1 LFCYNKLMVDLPLLV
16 GAFVAGVLM
25 FLAPCTLPIVP
36 GYLAFIAGVPLGQAG
51 SASARRRILIN
62 ALAFVI
68 GFSAVFIL
76 LGVFAASLGTV
87 LGPWRLILGRVAGG
101 IIILFGLTMLGVF
114 NIPLLSGERRLRLPR
129 WLALGHPHSSLLVG
143 VLFALGWS
151 PCIGPILGTVLFLA
165 GTSATALQGAVLL
178 GVFSLG
184 LAIPFLLCAWAIGQ
198 ADRFVQRAGPLTRA
212 LSWAGGIIL
221 VLLGVLMLTG
231 NMGLL
236 VSWGFSFLGGS
247 YERLLDYL

>member
-1 LFCYNKLMVDLPLLV
+1 MDVALLV
-16 GAFVAGVLM
+16 GAFVAGILM

-36 GYLAFIAGVPLGQAG
+36 GYLAFISGIGVPGNGQYK
-51 SASARRRILIN
+51 RLLVFKN

-68 GFSAVFIL
+68 GFSIIFIL
-76 LGVFAASLGTV
+76 LGVFAASLGAV
-87 LGPWRLILGRVAGG
+87 LGPWRLLLGRIAGA

-114 NIPLLSGERRLRLPR
+114 NIPLLSGERRLRLPA

-143 VLFALGWS
+143 ALFALGWS
-151 PCIGPILGTVLFLA
+151 PCIGPILGTILFLA

-178 GVFSLG
+178 AVFSLG
-184 LAIPFLLCAWAIGQ
+184 LAIPFLLCAWGLAQ
-198 ADRFVQRAGPLTRA
+198 ADRFVQRAGRLTHI
-212 LSWAGGIIL
+212 LSVAGGVVLL
-221 VLLGVLMLTG
+221 VLGVLMLTG

-236 VSWGFSFLGGS
+236 VSWGFSFLGNS